1 MASEDWTT
9 VYSALDVDEKVSAY
23 NSIIIKMLDEFL
35 PEKTIRVHHS
45 DKPWITG
52 NIKMQ
57 IKARQK
63 AFSRGD
69 QPRYKQLC
77 EKVANLIAKAKATY
91 YRSKASEFRTSN
103 QSKWYNCIHSLVNAE
118 NTTHTQF
125 PHGPENLDLSDLAEK
140 LQKAFT
146 KPWSDRYT
154 NVAFEIP
161 EVNHPH
167 KNNKPPLPSI
177 GQVKAV
183 LKHLNPRKATG
194 IDKVPAWMLKQ
205 YHKDLA
211 PVVYDIVCCSI
222 SQCCYPSLYKHALIS
237 PVPKVQPPRDI
248 NNDFR
253 QISVLP
259 HLAKIL
265 EKIQLQLNI
274 EDLKIKNNQHAFTQH
289 RSTVSA
295 LISTTQTWFNATDC
309 SKTGKMGVHAAFIDF
324 RKAFDLV
331 DHNILLNKLAAMNI
345 NKPFWLWIK
354 SFLSG
359 RVQQVNL
366 NGTLSSIAT
375 CPAGVPQG
383 SVISPILFNT
393 YIDDLEDALPEQLK
407 VSTNKYADDC
417 TQHQIVSVDSNSNLQ
432 QSINEVNNWAVL
444 NKMAI
449 NAKKTKDMWISFTD
463 AIPEPPRLRI
473 GNELIERVNAF
484 KLLGVSFQNNLKWNA
499 HVEEITRKA
508 NKRLYHLREC
518 RKSQL
523 PPEVGIITYQSKIR
537 PILEYASPVWAG
549 LPNYLRDEI
558 ERVQSR
564 SLRILGLE
572 KDYLP
577 PLNERREEATS
588 REVDRFMN
596 DPHHPCRSVLPKL
609 INNQYNLRNIDRN
622 RNISFFSGTERHKHS
637 FSVSFLNYL
646 TTICNIKTYPQHIY
660 FLKQVIDVGEFKNYK
675 IFMSTIFK
683 LLGSNSTIDEEVN
696 RIVDLEREFEDVKET
711 FDPRDVKNL
720 KKNIKFMTLDELNKF
735 TSGKFNWTVYFEEIL
750 NGTKISIP
758 SNLKLMILLPN
769 NIKKIV
775 DWIKAKPKSLLAN
788 EIIWNVIRGLIS
800 NLPVAFRAA
809 QDKYTQRY
817 TPRWR
822 ICNLL
827 TDNYFTFATTLLYVN
842 KHLPEDARK
851 TAAEMFTEIKG
862 QFIDGL
868 KEQTWMDPGT
878 RAQARLKLQKM
889 TDVIGFPSF
898 IKDPATLNAVYGHV
912 QVDQYHL
919 FQNTLNIF
927 REIFWKKLTR
937 LGRRATDSTR
947 SSFSYLQINAF
958 YNPQSNGMTI
968 LAGIL
973 QPPFYKGDRLKA
985 LNYGSLGMVVGHEIT
1000 HGFDKLGKY
1009 IGWIGKYQ
1017 I

>member
-1 MASEDWTT
+1 MKRANLNYLSLNMASEDWTT

-103 QSKWYNCIHSLVNAE
+103 QSKWYNCIYSLVNAE

-125 PHGPENLDLSDLAEK
+125 PHKPENLDLSDLAEK

-161 EVNHPH
+161 EVNHPQ

-205 YHKDLA
+205 YHEDLA

-309 SKTGKMGVHAAFIDF
+309 SKTGKMGVHAPFIDF

-523 PPEVGIITYQSKIR
+523 PAEVGIITYQSKIR

-588 REVDRFMN
+588 GEVDRFMN
-596 DPHHPCRSVLPKL
+596 DPNHPCRSVLPKL
-609 INNQYNLRNIDRN
+609 INNQYNLRNIDWN
-622 RNISFFSGTERHKHS
+622 RNILFFSGTERHKHS
-637 FSVSFLNYL
+637 FS
-646 TTICNIKTYPQHIY
+646 
-660 FLKQVIDVGEFKNYK
+660 G
-675 IFMSTIFK
+675 
-683 LLGSNSTIDEEVN
+683 
-696 RIVDLEREFEDVKET
+696 
-711 FDPRDVKNL
+711 
-720 KKNIKFMTLDELNKF
+720 
-735 TSGKFNWTVYFEEIL
+735 
-750 NGTKISIP
+750 
-758 SNLKLMILLPN
+758 
-769 NIKKIV
+769 
-775 DWIKAKPKSLLAN
+775 
-788 EIIWNVIRGLIS
+788 
-800 NLPVAFRAA
+800 RAC
-809 QDKYTQRY
+809 KY
-817 TPRWR
+817 
-822 ICNLL
+822 
-827 TDNYFTFATTLLYVN
+827 V
-842 KHLPEDARK
+842 
-851 TAAEMFTEIKG
+851 
-862 QFIDGL
+862 
-868 KEQTWMDPGT
+868 
-878 RAQARLKLQKM
+878 
-889 TDVIGFPSF
+889 
-898 IKDPATLNAVYGHV
+898 
-912 QVDQYHL
+912 
-919 FQNTLNIF
+919 
-927 REIFWKKLTR
+927 
-937 LGRRATDSTR
+937 
-947 SSFSYLQINAF
+947 
-958 YNPQSNGMTI
+958 
-968 LAGIL
+968 
-973 QPPFYKGDRLKA
+973 
-985 LNYGSLGMVVGHEIT
+985 
-1000 HGFDKLGKY
+1000 
-1009 IGWIGKYQ
+1009 
-1017 I
+1017 

>member
-1 MASEDWTT
+1 MASEDWTA

-77 EKVANLIAKAKATY
+77 EKVENLIAKAKATY

-103 QSKWYNCIHSLVNAE
+103 QSKWYNCIYSLVNAE

-205 YHKDLA
+205 YHEDLA

-222 SQCCYPSLYKHALIS
+222 SQCCYPSLSKHALIS

-295 LISTTQTWFNATDC
+295 
-309 SKTGKMGVHAAFIDF
+309 
-324 RKAFDLV
+324 
-331 DHNILLNKLAAMNI
+331 
-345 NKPFWLWIK
+345 
-354 SFLSG
+354 
-359 RVQQVNL
+359 VQQVNL

-463 AIPEPPRLRI
+463 AIPEPPRLRV

-523 PPEVGIITYQSKIR
+523 PAEVGIITYQSKIR

-596 DPHHPCRSVLPKL
+596 DPNHPCRSVLPKL

-637 FSVSFLNYL
+637 FS
-646 TTICNIKTYPQHIY
+646 
-660 FLKQVIDVGEFKNYK
+660 G
-675 IFMSTIFK
+675 
-683 LLGSNSTIDEEVN
+683 
-696 RIVDLEREFEDVKET
+696 
-711 FDPRDVKNL
+711 
-720 KKNIKFMTLDELNKF
+720 
-735 TSGKFNWTVYFEEIL
+735 
-750 NGTKISIP
+750 
-758 SNLKLMILLPN
+758 
-769 NIKKIV
+769 
-775 DWIKAKPKSLLAN
+775 
-788 EIIWNVIRGLIS
+788 
-800 NLPVAFRAA
+800 RAC
-809 QDKYTQRY
+809 KY
-817 TPRWR
+817 
-822 ICNLL
+822 
-827 TDNYFTFATTLLYVN
+827 V
-842 KHLPEDARK
+842 
-851 TAAEMFTEIKG
+851 
-862 QFIDGL
+862 
-868 KEQTWMDPGT
+868 
-878 RAQARLKLQKM
+878 
-889 TDVIGFPSF
+889 
-898 IKDPATLNAVYGHV
+898 
-912 QVDQYHL
+912 
-919 FQNTLNIF
+919 
-927 REIFWKKLTR
+927 
-937 LGRRATDSTR
+937 
-947 SSFSYLQINAF
+947 
-958 YNPQSNGMTI
+958 
-968 LAGIL
+968 
-973 QPPFYKGDRLKA
+973 
-985 LNYGSLGMVVGHEIT
+985 
-1000 HGFDKLGKY
+1000 
-1009 IGWIGKYQ
+1009 
-1017 I
+1017 

>member
-1 MASEDWTT
+1 MVTTTNLPSSSTTIDESPNLSSQSSLQYRYKSKSNQPGIQNESFPIKVRVTAWRNGVLGSLPAAGQPHLGLDWNPRLGAIQRTSDNYTSQRSVNFNNLINIKINTNPTIGKSSVPSFLLSNVCHITNKVDELSAVVSIYDPSVVMITESWLSDDIGDSSVKIGNKYNIFRRDRKSPGGGVIAYVNNCLPAERMTHLEEENKEVIWLLLKPPRTPRPYSTIVAAVVYYPPGQSAEQAIDMNEYLTTCIDSLLRERPSSGIVIAGDFNQLKLRELCNRFNLKRSVTKPTRGHNILDQILTNILPLFDTVSHLPPIGRSDHQCLLIKPIKRQKTPVTSKKIRLMKRANLNDLSLNMASEDWTT

-23 NSIIIKMLDEFL
+23 NSIIIRMLDEFL

-103 QSKWYNCIHSLVNAE
+103 QSKWYNCIYSLVNAE

-125 PHGPENLDLSDLAEK
+125 PHKPENLDLSDLAEK

-161 EVNHPH
+161 EVNHPQ

-205 YHKDLA
+205 YHEDLA

-523 PPEVGIITYQSKIR
+523 PAEVGIITYQSKIR

-572 KDYLP
+572 KDFLP

-596 DPHHPCRSVLPKL
+596 DPNHPCRSVLPKL

-637 FSVSFLNYL
+637 FS
-646 TTICNIKTYPQHIY
+646 
-660 FLKQVIDVGEFKNYK
+660 G
-675 IFMSTIFK
+675 
-683 LLGSNSTIDEEVN
+683 
-696 RIVDLEREFEDVKET
+696 
-711 FDPRDVKNL
+711 
-720 KKNIKFMTLDELNKF
+720 
-735 TSGKFNWTVYFEEIL
+735 
-750 NGTKISIP
+750 
-758 SNLKLMILLPN
+758 
-769 NIKKIV
+769 
-775 DWIKAKPKSLLAN
+775 
-788 EIIWNVIRGLIS
+788 
-800 NLPVAFRAA
+800 RAC
-809 QDKYTQRY
+809 KY
-817 TPRWR
+817 
-822 ICNLL
+822 
-827 TDNYFTFATTLLYVN
+827 V
-842 KHLPEDARK
+842 
-851 TAAEMFTEIKG
+851 
-862 QFIDGL
+862 
-868 KEQTWMDPGT
+868 
-878 RAQARLKLQKM
+878 
-889 TDVIGFPSF
+889 
-898 IKDPATLNAVYGHV
+898 
-912 QVDQYHL
+912 
-919 FQNTLNIF
+919 
-927 REIFWKKLTR
+927 
-937 LGRRATDSTR
+937 
-947 SSFSYLQINAF
+947 
-958 YNPQSNGMTI
+958 
-968 LAGIL
+968 
-973 QPPFYKGDRLKA
+973 
-985 LNYGSLGMVVGHEIT
+985 
-1000 HGFDKLGKY
+1000 
-1009 IGWIGKYQ
+1009 
-1017 I
+1017 